1 MYKSINHKEAPAI
14 MSSQNYNLNNLTEG
28 QSKSNTWRALLNLIG
43 LLPEQRGRLIL
54 AFVAILSF
62 AILSMLP
69 PALIGFTINHIL
81 AGGKSV
87 NPGISI
93 LGLTILTGKG
103 YSLVLTVCGILLAIY
118 LLNLAAVYLR
128 TILMGGFGQHLLYTL
143 RNNIFNKLQE
153 LPVAFFAQNKAG
165 DLISRINN
173 DTDKLNQFFSQSL
186 MQFVSSIFIVAGAG
200 TALLIINW
208 RLGLATLAP
217 AVVMWIFTKLLSPWV
232 KKKNAASLKSTGAMS
247 AEIQESLGNFKVVL
261 AFNRRDYFRKRFDE
275 ANRHNYSAS
284 IGAGIANNSFTPVY
298 GFLASM
304 GQMIVLLYGIYL
316 ISAGYFTAGF
326 LISYFMYVTSFYD
339 PLRQIAALWAGFQV
353 AIAGWDRISRILSME
368 SDLVTLPVEGAA
380 GMGTGASA
388 SGNGKGANGS
398 SAVLEFKDVSF
409 SYPNG
414 KAVLHHNNFRMEKGK
429 TYALVGPTGGG
440 KTTTASVLARLY
452 DPTEGTVLLDG
463 RDIRTFTPS
472 QRSQK
477 IGFILQDPFL
487 FTGTVRDNILYG
499 NEQYKDMSNEQLSD
513 VLHQANLETLLT
525 RFDQGLDTKIASAGD
540 GISLG
545 QKQLLAFIRAVL
557 RNPELLILDEAT
569 ANIDT
574 VTEKMLE
581 DILRKLP
588 DTTTR
593 VIIAHRLN
601 TIENADEIFFVN
613 SGEIIRAGSLEQAVD
628 LLLQGKR
635 VS

>member
-1 MYKSINHKEAPAI
+1 
-14 MSSQNYNLNNLTEG
+14 MSSQNYNLNVATEG
-28 QSKSNTWRALLNLIG
+28 QDKSNTWAALGKLVG
-43 LLPEQRGRLIL
+43 LLPEQRGKLIL
-54 AFVAILSF
+54 ALVIMVIYAFLS
-62 AILSMLP
+62 LVP
-69 PALIGFTINHIL
+69 PALIGYTINHIL
-81 AGGKSV
+81 HDNGSQT
-87 NPGISI
+87 N
-93 LGLTILTGKG
+93 LTIFGWTILHGQG
-103 YSLVLTVCGILLAIY
+103 YPLVLTVCGWLLAIY
-118 LLNLAAVYLR
+118 ILNLGAVYLR
-128 TILMGGFGQHLLYTL
+128 TIIMGGFGQHLLFTL
-143 RNNIFNKLQE
+143 RNAIFNKLQE

-173 DTDKLNQFFSQSL
+173 DTDKLNQFFSQAL
-186 MQFVSSIFIVAGAG
+186 MQFVSSIFIITGSG
-200 TALLIINW
+200 IALVIINW

-217 AVVMWIFTKLLSPWV
+217 AALMWLFTKVLSPWV
-232 KKKNAASLKSTGAMS
+232 KKRNALSLKSTGAMS

-261 AFNRRDYFRKRFDE
+261 AFNRRDYFRQRFDL
-275 ANRHNYSAS
+275 ANKNNYSTA
-284 IGAGIANNSFTPVY
+284 IKAGIANNVFTPVY
-298 GFLASM
+298 GFLSSM
-304 GQMIVLLYGIYL
+304 GQMVVLLYGIYL
-316 ISAGYFTAGF
+316 ISVGQFTAGF
-326 LISYFMYVTSFYD
+326 LISYFMYVSSFYD
-339 PLRQIAALWAGFQV
+339 PVRQLAAIWANFQV

-368 SDLVTLPVEGAA
+368 SDLVTLPAEAA
-380 GMGTGASA
+380 PASA
-388 SGNGKGANGS
+388 NGGLRA
-398 SAVLEFKDVSF
+398 SAPALLEFRDVSF
-409 SYPNG
+409 RYPDG
-414 KAVLHHNNFRMEKGK
+414 KAVLRHNSFRLEKGK

-440 KTTTASVLARLY
+440 KTTTASLIARLY

-463 RDIRTFTPS
+463 RDIRTFTPRE
-472 QRSQK
+472 RSQK

-499 NEQYKDMSNEQLSD
+499 NEQYKDHSNEELAA
-513 VLHQANLETLLT
+513 VLRSSGLETLLT
-525 RFDQGLDTKIASAGD
+525 RFDEGLDTKVIAAGD

-545 QKQLLAFIRAVL
+545 QKQLIAFIRAVL
-557 RNPELLILDEAT
+557 RNPDLLILDEAT

-613 SGEIIRAGSLEQAVD
+613 SGEIIRAGSLDQAVD

>member
-1 MYKSINHKEAPAI
+1 
-14 MSSQNYNLNNLTEG
+14 MSSQNYNLNSLTEG
-28 QSKSNTWRALLNLIG
+28 QPKSSTWQGLLKLVG

-54 AFVAILSF
+54 ALVTMMAYAFLT
-62 AILSMLP
+62 MLP
-69 PALIGFTINHIL
+69 PALIGYTINHIL
-81 AGGKSV
+81 PGKDIQ
-87 NPGISI
+87 PGIPI
-93 LGLTILTGKG
+93 FGWTILRETGM
-103 YSLVLTVCGILLAIY
+103 SLVLTVCGLLLVIY
-118 LLNLAAVYLR
+118 LLNLGAVYLR
-128 TILMGGFGQHLLYTL
+128 TILMGGFGQNMLFTL

-186 MQFVSSIFIVAGAG
+186 MQFVSSIFIIAGAG
-200 TALLIINW
+200 IALVAYNW

-217 AVVMWIFTKLLSPWV
+217 AAVMWLVTKLLSPWV
-232 KKKNAASLKSTGAMS
+232 KKKNALSLKATGAMS

-261 AFNRRDYFRKRFDE
+261 AFNRRDYFRQRFDQ
-275 ANRHNYSAS
+275 ANQDNYSTS
-284 IGAGIANNSFTPVY
+284 VSAGIANNTLTPIY
-298 GFLASM
+298 GFLSSM
-304 GQMIVLLYGIYL
+304 GQMVVLLYGIYL
-316 ISAGYFTAGF
+316 ITVGYFTPGF
-326 LISYFMYVTSFYD
+326 LVTYFMYVTSFYD
-339 PLRQIAALWAGFQV
+339 PLRQLAALWAGFQV
-353 AIAGWDRISRILSME
+353 AIAGWDRISRILSLE
-368 SDLVTLPVEGAA
+368 SDLVTIPSESTFV
-380 GMGTGASA
+380 
-388 SGNGKGANGS
+388 GANGAGERAKGAGAGPNGAGAGANGAGTKGS
-398 SAVLEFKDVSF
+398 PALLEFRNVSF
-409 SYPNG
+409 GYPNG
-414 KAVLHHNNFRMEKGK
+414 KAVLHHNSFRLEKGK

-440 KTTTASVLARLY
+440 KTTTASIIARLY

-463 RDIRTFTPS
+463 RDIRTYTPRE
-472 QRSQK
+472 RSKK

-487 FTGTVRDNILYG
+487 FSGTVKDNILYG
-499 NEQYKDMSNEQLSD
+499 NEEYKDITNEELTA
-513 VLHQANLETLLT
+513 VLHRSNLETLLT
-525 RFDQGLDTKIASAGD
+525 RFDEGLETKLVAAGD

-557 RNPELLILDEAT
+557 RNPDLLILDEAT

-581 DILRKLP
+581 DILRRLP

-613 SGEIIRAGSLEQAVD
+613 SGEIVRAGSLEQAVD